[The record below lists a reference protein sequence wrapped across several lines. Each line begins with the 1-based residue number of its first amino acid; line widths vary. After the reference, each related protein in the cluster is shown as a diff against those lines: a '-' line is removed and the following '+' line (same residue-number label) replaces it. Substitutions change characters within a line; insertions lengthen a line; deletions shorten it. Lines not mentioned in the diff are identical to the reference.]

1 MVSLS
6 RGQEK
11 IIITFENVTLLFS
24 SEPTRCL
31 KNNYASAC
39 KIGPLK
45 NEQATRQPDPP
56 LYYSCPNYKQKTYTC
71 SRILNTWKS
80 NNKLAFLKKQNKVVL
95 GLRLE

>member
-24 SEPTRCL
+24 SKPTRFH

-39 KIGPLK
+39 KMGPLK
-45 NEQATRQPDPP
+45 NEQAPRQPDPP
-56 LYYSCPNYKQKTYTC
+56 LHYSCHNYKQKTYTC

-80 NNKLAFLKKQNKVVL
+80 NNKLAFLKKQNK
-95 GLRLE
+95 EKKYTKY